1 MKVLKNKRHN
11 FTVTLEIETD
21 YAAVEKA
28 TEPAFQELAK
38 DAKVPGF
45 RPGKVPRQIFEKH
58 YGTAVLLERA
68 STIVMNDCYRQAI
81 DAEKLQPVDYP
92 RDVEVKAL
100 SKEKGFV
107 FALAVDVK
115 PEVKPEKYKGL
126 KIQRPADKV
135 SAEEIDKELAQI
147 REYHAEYK
155 AVERPAQNEDL
166 VGYALKAFTLD
177 GQPLDALTKERTGT
191 RLGTNFMSPDF
202 DQAVVGMRLQETKK
216 FKVKVN
222 ADYFVKEAAGQEIE
236 VEVLLLEIKE
246 RVLPELTDEFIKK
259 VSAKQSL
266 AEMREEIKT
275 NLEKQKKQAASN
287 QAKNNLI
294 EELVKAN
301 DFAVPEAL
309 VREKIDIMLRNL
321 EADLQNRGLE
331 FAKYLQMT
339 SKTKDTLRQDYRPA
353 AEKRA
358 KLDLLLE
365 KIAEKEEIKPD
376 AAEIDAELERILNNG
391 RREPLKSEEIEKYK
405 KTLPPAF
412 KENIAR
418 YLTEDK
424 TLDFLLNNAKITEQ

>member
-1 MKVLKNKRHN
+1 MKILKNKRNN

-28 TEPAFQELAK
+28 TGPAFQELAR

-45 RPGKVPRQIFEKH
+45 RPGKVPRHIFEKH
-58 YGTAVLLERA
+58 YGTALLLERA

-81 DAEKLQPVDYP
+81 DTEKLQPVDYP
-92 RDVEVKAL
+92 RDVEVKTL
-100 SKEKGFV
+100 DKEKGFV
-107 FALAVDVK
+107 FALAIDVK

-126 KIQRPADKV
+126 KIQRPADQA
-135 SAEEIDKELAQI
+135 SAEEIEKELAQI

-155 AVERPAQNEDL
+155 AVDRPAQNEDL
-166 VGYALKAFTLD
+166 VGYAVKAFTLD
-177 GQPLDALTKERTGT
+177 GQPIDALTKERTGT

-202 DQAVVGMRLQETKK
+202 DQAVIGMKVNETKK

-236 VEVLLLEIKE
+236 TETLLLEIKE
-246 RVLPELTDEFIKK
+246 RVLPELNDEFIKK
-259 VSAKQSL
+259 ISAKQSL
-266 AEMREEIKT
+266 AEMRAEIKT
-275 NLEKQKKQAASN
+275 NLEKQKKQTADS

-294 EELVKAN
+294 EELLKAN

-309 VREKIDIMLRNL
+309 VREKVDIMLRNL
-321 EADLQNRGLE
+321 EADLRNRGLE
-331 FAKYLQMT
+331 FAKYLQMAG
-339 SKTKDTLRQDYRPA
+339 KTAETLRQDYRPA

-365 KIAEKEEIKPD
+365 KIAEKEEIKPSD
-376 AAEIDAELERILNNG
+376 AEIDAELERILNGG
-391 RREPLKSEEIEKYK
+391 RQEALKAEEIEKYK

-412 KENIAR
+412 RENITR

-424 TLDFLLNNAKITEQ
+424 TLDFLLNNAKINN